1 MMLSQLLVHERAGN
15 HFGLPW
21 GKQASNLLWQMF
33 TQEGPGEVKIA
44 QGLLEEAIMNAGE
57 LI

>member
-1 MMLSQLLVHERAGN
+1 MLSQLLVHERAGN
-15 HFGLPW
+15 HFGLSW
-21 GKQASNLLWQMF
+21 GKQARDLLWQMF
-33 TQEGPGEVKIA
+33 TQEGPSEVKIA